1 MLRAFS
7 AVTNEWMPIRTD
19 KEIPC
24 VNPIAWAD
32 AAGNCLYVFGSKRTN
47 DALNVTNYQYDSI
60 LYRLSL
66 SDRRWLSCGIFP
78 SPVSLDFFTPWGP
91 VAGMSN
97 GDWILYDLPSNRRL
111 RADSVLSELLLKT
124 MTSNRKNFVYTGDST
139 LFFGNF
145 EQEILDSIPL
155 NRHLFADTGLP
166 VYTKLANR
174 DSDLGPKAIYLL
186 SILTIVSTVIFWVIR
201 KRFRRPLTDRSIH
214 PGKIQTRS
222 GNIMRESEK
231 GMEFTLIEK
240 GLLSYML
247 KHRPDTGGIKID
259 EINRL
264 LGVSEKN
271 ESVQK
276 KNRSEAI
283 NEINMKWRLI
293 SASGVNLIERIRSD
307 SDKRIFFY
315 LINPTERSAL
325 REMI

>member
-1 MLRAFS
+1 
-7 AVTNEWMPIRTD
+7 
-19 KEIPC
+19 
-24 VNPIAWAD
+24 
-32 AAGNCLYVFGSKRTN
+32 
-47 DALNVTNYQYDSI
+47 
-60 LYRLSL
+60 
-66 SDRRWLSCGIFP
+66 
-78 SPVSLDFFTPWGP
+78 
-91 VAGMSN
+91 
-97 GDWILYDLPSNRRL
+97 
-111 RADSVLSELLLKT
+111 
-124 MTSNRKNFVYTGDST
+124 
-139 LFFGNF
+139 
-145 EQEILDSIPL
+145 
-155 NRHLFADTGLP
+155 
-166 VYTKLANR
+166 
-174 DSDLGPKAIYLL
+174 
-186 SILTIVSTVIFWVIR
+186 
-201 KRFRRPLTDRSIH
+201 
-214 PGKIQTRS
+214 
-222 GNIMRESEK
+222 MRESEK